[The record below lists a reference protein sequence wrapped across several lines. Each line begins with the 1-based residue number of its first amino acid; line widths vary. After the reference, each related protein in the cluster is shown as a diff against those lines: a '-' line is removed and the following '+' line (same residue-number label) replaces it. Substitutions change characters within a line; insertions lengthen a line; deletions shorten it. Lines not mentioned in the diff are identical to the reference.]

1 MLPILASLIGAGAGA
16 AGASGLA
23 GLTGLT
29 ELLGGAAGAEAAG
42 ASGGFLSGLTDLLGG
57 AAASAT
63 EVAGDGA
70 ATGSN
75 MMNLLDTAGGKSK
88 KEDKQN
94 EALISAMSSL
104 QSMNASHPKLNLMG
118 RR

>member
-1 MLPILASLIGAGAGA
+1 MLPILAGLIGAGAGA

-23 GLTGLT
+23 GLT

-57 AAASAT
+57 AAA
-63 EVAGDGA
+63 EGA
-70 ATGSN
+70 DTGSN

>member
-1 MLPILASLIGAGAGA
+1 MLPILAGLIGAGAGA

-23 GLTGLT
+23 GLT

-57 AAASAT
+57 
-63 EVAGDGA
+63 AGDGA

>member
-1 MLPILASLIGAGAGA
+1 MLPILAGLIGAGAGA

-23 GLTGLT
+23 GLT

-57 AAASAT
+57 AAAGAT
-63 EVAGDGA
+63 ELAEGST
-70 ATGSN
+70 TGSN

-104 QSMNASHPKLNLMG
+104 QSINASHPKLNLMG

>member
-1 MLPILASLIGAGAGA
+1 MLPILAGLIGAGAGA

-23 GLTGLT
+23 GLT

-57 AAASAT
+57 ATAGAT
-63 EVAGDGA
+63 ELAGADGA